1 MPTTEAKSDPADAA
15 LRRRVRVPAVGL
27 YIVSLAA
34 TATAVLGTAGMM
46 LPVLVGRKPWFGEL
60 EGFTTTISIV
70 GPLLAGK
77 HAITAIGAWEMSRL
91 RSYWWAVAGAV
102 AALIPSDPFA
112 VLFGLPLGLRAL
124 VALSDSQ
131 VKAAFSTRNTGEE

>member
-1 MPTTEAKSDPADAA
+1 MPTTQSPAEVADATV
-15 LRRRVRVPAVGL
+15 RRRVRVPAVGL
-27 YIVSLAA
+27 YLVSLTA
-34 TATAVLGTAGMM
+34 TATAVIGTAGMM

-77 HAITAIGAWEMSRL
+77 HAVAAIGAWEMSRL

-112 VLFGLPLGLRAL
+112 VVFGLPLGLWAL

-131 VKAAFSTRNTGEE
+131 VKAAFSTRNSGE